1 MLGFHE
7 AGVWVGT
14 FQVGRTSIKEA
25 GNTGCVQGSIGLG
38 GQAGNSRSRA
48 ERGTRILCWED
59 FTLYLE
65 SNGEPLKVW
74 L

>member
-1 MLGFHE
+1 MGRYLPGGKNINQGGRKH
-7 AGVWVGT
+7 WVCSG
-14 FQVGRTSIKEA
+14 IH
-25 GNTGCVQGSIGLG
+25 GLG